1 MCHHFSICTNPIHM
15 GAQVYSMGL
24 ALLMPLLPPSVKS
37 MQWMVFKFVYAVK
50 NCVFGEL
57 FVDIMQCGVFPPG
70 EAVTLTVV

>member
-1 MCHHFSICTNPIHM
+1 M

-37 MQWMVFKFVYAVK
+37 MQWMVSKFVYAAQ
-50 NCVFGEL
+50 NCVFGQL
-57 FVDIMQCGVFPPG
+57 FVDIMQCGVFLPA